1 MSKTNTSACVTEAR
15 LRRVI
20 AEQEARIDELKA
32 EIRELERKLNRQ
44 WTPVTERLPE
54 PFKRVIVCREGL
66 DEPIV
71 EQGQLDVNGW
81 WKVYGTRTKR
91 VTHWMPLPEQPK
103 EG

>member
-1 MSKTNTSACVTEAR
+1 MNETHTPACVTEAR

-44 WTPVTERLPE
+44 WIPVGAKPLE

-81 WKVYGTRTKR
+81 WKVYGTRTKQ
-91 VTHWMPLPEQPK
+91 VTHWMPMPEPPK